1 MYRSRSVLLLLSVC
15 IFGGRVLADDS
26 LQFRGTNSDGFVL
39 EKNVPEVWDLNSQI
53 KWQVAVPGEGWSA
66 PIVVGERLF
75 LTTSVSAGRK
85 DMNSEHDWQVL
96 CFDKTTGKS
105 LWSKS
110 VLKGKPRLGTHR
122 DNTYASE
129 TPVCDGKHL
138 VVYFGMMGLVCFDL
152 DGNEL
157 WKKDLGN
164 YPMQLNWGTS
174 SSPVMHGNLVYL
186 QVDNDQKSFL
196 VALDIATGVE
206 KWRKDRDESSNW
218 GSPIIWQNAKRT
230 ELITAGRTIRSY
242 KPDDGSLLW
251 QLTLN
256 AGGVCST
263 PTGDSDVLIVGNQGR
278 QGAGMMAVRAGATGD
293 VSLKENEASN
303 SSVLWSTK
311 KFGPQRSSPMMV
323 GGQVYLFGQRD
334 GQLTCVDAK
343 SGEVLYQERIPNA
356 GAFWAS
362 PWVNNGLIYCTD
374 ENGNTYVLKPG
385 PKLEVVRVNKLPPKE
400 ESRFWA
406 TSAASDGFLFI
417 RSSNTLFA
425 LSAK

>member
-1 MYRSRSVLLLLSVC
+1 M
-15 IFGGRVLADDS
+15 LADDS

-206 KWRKDRDESSNW
+206 KWRKDR
-218 GSPIIWQNAKRT
+218 GS
-230 ELITAGRTIRSY
+230 Y
-242 KPDDGSLLW
+242 
-251 QLTLN
+251 
-256 AGGVCST
+256 
-263 PTGDSDVLIVGNQGR
+263 
-278 QGAGMMAVRAGATGD
+278 
-293 VSLKENEASN
+293 
-303 SSVLWSTK
+303 
-311 KFGPQRSSPMMV
+311 
-323 GGQVYLFGQRD
+323 
-334 GQLTCVDAK
+334 
-343 SGEVLYQERIPNA
+343 
-356 GAFWAS
+356 
-362 PWVNNGLIYCTD
+362 
-374 ENGNTYVLKPG
+374 
-385 PKLEVVRVNKLPPKE
+385 
-400 ESRFWA
+400 
-406 TSAASDGFLFI
+406 
-417 RSSNTLFA
+417 
-425 LSAK
+425 